1 MMNRAQLQA
10 EVAIQADAIA
20 AVQARLKSEKLSRTE
35 RDSLEREILERVH
48 LRYITL
54 QDLRRLGK

>member
-35 RDSLEREILERVH
+35 RDSLEREILKRVH